1 VPECLKFEVILSLK
15 KESLTMKTNRAFT
28 LIELLVVIA
37 IIAILA
43 AILFPVF
50 AQAREKARSISCL
63 SNLKQI
69 GTATMMYVQDYDETF
84 TCGWSDGPSSPVDLR
99 GLTVWRWALGPY
111 MQKAGTGAY
120 NNNNVKG
127 TVLICPSTR
136 IGITSYG
143 LNQTHLNTWV
153 QNSDGYWANS
163 GVAMASI
170 NAPAD
175 LVAYG
180 DAGKTG
186 VDTSGDPNYTDGSTS
201 CGDRSGSVAARN
213 KATCGPYTF
222 DATKWKLDGGDDWAK
237 TVDWDMAMPGD
248 GKGEWNKTS
257 TGNGTRRPL
266 FPHNGLGN
274 FVFADGHAKA
284 ITAGRLRAQ
293 IGTPEDIWHNFNR

>member
-1 VPECLKFEVILSLK
+1 LRQLYLI
-15 KESLTMKTNRAFT
+15 KEGIFKMRNKRAFT

-69 GTATMMYVQDYDETF
+69 GTSTMMYIQDYDETY
-84 TCGWSDGPSSPVDLR
+84 PSAWGQGTPDTQ
-99 GLTVWRWALGPY
+99 GTTVWRWCLQPY
-111 MQKAGTGAY
+111 MQKIGTAVYAGNDA
-120 NNNNVKG
+120 KG
-127 TVLICPSTR
+127 NILVCPTTR
-136 IGITSYG
+136 IGVSSYG
-143 LNQTHLNTWV
+143 YNQAHL
-153 QNSDGYWANS
+153 ANQWS
-163 GVAMASI
+163 QSAAGHWNNAGVSMASI

-186 VDTSGDPNYTDGSTS
+186 RVTTSDPNYTDGSTN

-213 KATCGPYTF
+213 PASCGPFRFTP
-222 DATKWKLDGGDDWAK
+222 DKWRLDDGSDWDK

-248 GKGEWNKTS
+248 GKGEWNQA
-257 TGNGTRRPL
+257 TGQGNNGSRRPL

-284 ITAGRLRAQ
+284 ITAGRLRVQ
-293 IGTPEDIWHNFNR
+293 VGTPEDIWHNINR